1 MNVFESIMT
10 GLQEAVNYEEG
21 KINVKTKKIS
31 IEPLPEMTAKEIK
44 DVRKQSGLTQSVF
57 AAVIGVSVKTV
68 EAWEAGTNHPS
79 GSAKRILSIIQAD
92 PEFIE
97 KYHLVNYI
105 S

>member
-1 MNVFESIMT
+1 MNVFESIMS
-10 GLQEAVNYEEG
+10 GLQESIDYEDG
-21 KINVKTKKIS
+21 KLNARTKKIS
-31 IEPLPEMTAKEIK
+31 IEPLPEMTADEIK
-44 DVRKQSGLTQSVF
+44 GVRKQSGLTQAVF

-79 GSAKRILSIIQAD
+79 GSAKRILSIIQTD

-97 KYHLVNYI
+97 KYHLVNYL